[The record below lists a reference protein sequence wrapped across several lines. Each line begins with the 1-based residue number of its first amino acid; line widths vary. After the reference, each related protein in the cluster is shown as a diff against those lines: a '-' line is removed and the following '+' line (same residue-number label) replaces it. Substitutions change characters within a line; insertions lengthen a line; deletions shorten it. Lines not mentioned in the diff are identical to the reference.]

1 MTALGIQLLNG
12 GWTPMKRSS
21 KKLTLSRE
29 PLRLLDETKDLQE
42 VAGGKG
48 HTIPTAPP
56 NCFAVPSVASGC

>member
-1 MTALGIQLLNG
+1 MTALGVQLLNG
-12 GWTPMKRSS
+12 GWTPMK
-21 KKLTLSRE
+21 KSRE
-29 PLRLLDETKDLQE
+29 SLRLLDETKDLQE